1 MLANLYNQTMYSG
14 AVATGANIIPLDTF
28 SLLQQVAA
36 NPNAYGEPPRL
47 YRRVDC
53 LSQAALSDSVRLS

>member
-1 MLANLYNQTMYSG
+1 MYAIVAEDEEEAAALGCVANLLVSSY
-14 AVATGANIIPLDTF
+14 F
-28 SLLQQVAA
+28 
-36 NPNAYGEPPRL
+36 EPPRV